1 MRLERGKQTVYAIAF
16 DLDTL
21 VLADNYHNQSHN
33 NAYNEIR
40 IYLES
45 KGFGH
50 QQGSVYF
57 GDETIDAVKTVLAV
71 QGLTKKFPWFA
82 PSVRDIQMLRIEEHS
97 NLLPAIHSSNDD

>member
-1 MRLERGKQTVYAIAF
+1 MIKNKEAKSVYAIAF
-16 DLDTL
+16 DLDTQI
-21 VLADNYHNQSHN
+21 LAENYHNPSHN

-57 GDETIDAVKTVLAV
+57 GDSTIDAVKTVLAV
-71 QGLTKKFPWFA
+71 QGLVRKFPWFA
-82 PSVRDIQMLRIEEHS
+82 PSVKDIQMLRIEEYS
-97 NLLPAIHSSNDD
+97 NLMPAIHENND

>member
-1 MRLERGKQTVYAIAF
+1 MSLREGGSSMYAIAF
-16 DLDTL
+16 DLDTQAL
-21 VLADNYHNQSHN
+21 SENYHNQSHN

-57 GDETIDAVKTVLAV
+57 GDNTVDAVKTVLAV
-71 QGLTKKFPWFA
+71 QGLARKFPWFS

-97 NLLPAIHSSNDD
+97 NLLPAIREAND

>member
-1 MRLERGKQTVYAIAF
+1 MPLEGGKQKVYAIAF
-16 DLDTL
+16 DLDTQ
-21 VLADNYHNQSHN
+21 VLADNYHNLSHN

-40 IYLES
+40 VYLES

-57 GDETIDAVKTVLAV
+57 GDDTIDAVKTVLAV

-82 PSVRDIQMLRIEEHS
+82 SSVKDIQMLRIEEHS
-97 NLLPAIHSSNDD
+97 NLLPAIRIPGDD